1 MLVFPRKVSQQI
13 TTLKNIPSRRRK
25 CQCSQPTRPTL
36 RPSSHSRP
44 SHPVDKG
51 KKWHRMDAGIGI
63 GPKHVKLH
71 QTPVKCD
78 KIMTYHSNSRLADQL
93 WHNYDQSQ
101 PDWNENVG
109 WFPNANY
116 HLWRLRTQEQVSQFG
131 KQHWLD
137 VFMKFHDR
145 KWSARAR
152 AK

>member
-25 CQCSQPTRPTL
+25 CQCSQPTRPTS

-51 KKWHRMDAGIGI
+51 RKWHRMDVGIGI

-78 KIMTYHSNSRLADQL
+78 KIMTYHSNSRLVDQL
-93 WHNYDQSQ
+93 TQLRS
-101 PDWNENVG
+101 VRT
-109 WFPNANY
+109 
-116 HLWRLRTQEQVSQFG
+116 RLKWKCWMVSQC
-131 KQHWLD
+131 K
-137 VFMKFHDR
+137 VSFMEAWDPR
-145 KWSARAR
+145 TGLTIRETTLVGCSWNSMTENDQPVPGQNR
-152 AK
+152 